1 MMNKMIRIKTS
12 NKILIGLI
20 VGLFAAIS
28 TVIIINGNKYRADNE
43 INLELNSL
51 VQILEFSNIKV
62 EGNLTIS
69 VIKGEEA
76 QLYVTNEIIN
86 DRALKISTDADTL
99 MVAFNDTLSK
109 SNVKHK
115 IIIQMPE
122 LNSIATKN
130 TGELKIGNF
139 SGDSLSIKA
148 DNCWV
153 NVDLIDFKHI
163 AIELNNNANLWAKGI
178 VTKHLILQLFNN
190 SICSCTPVNANKV
203 SGIIN
208 DRSKF
213 VYNGAVS
220 EIHLKLDST
229 SWINK
234 Y

>member
-20 VGLFAAIS
+20 VGLFATIS
-28 TVIIINGNKYRADNE
+28 TVIIINGNKYKAGSE
-43 INLELNSL
+43 ISPELKSL
-51 VQILEFSNIKV
+51 VQVPEFSNIKV
-62 EGNLTIS
+62 EGNLSIS
-69 VIKGEEA
+69 VIKGEVA
-76 QLYVTNEIIN
+76 QLYVANEIMN

-122 LNSIATKN
+122 LNSIAIKN

-148 DNCWV
+148 DNSWV
-153 NVDLIDFKHI
+153 NVDSIDFKHI
-163 AIELNNNANLWAKGI
+163 AIDLNNNAKIWAKG
-178 VTKHLILQLFNN
+178 VQTNHLLLQLFNN
-190 SICSCTPVNANKV
+190 SFCSCTPIKANKV

-208 DRSKF
+208 EKSKF
-213 VYNGAVS
+213 VYNGTVS

-229 SWINK
+229 SWINR

>member
-1 MMNKMIRIKTS
+1 MNKMIRIKTS

-69 VIKGEEA
+69 VIKGEVA
-76 QLYVTNEIIN
+76 QLYVANEIMN

-153 NVDLIDFKHI
+153 NLDLIDFKHI